1 MPLSMQHMQH
11 MQHMQVPQDSPSLKA
26 TAREFSPKFDPS
38 EMGYYD
44 AMGGMDVGM
53 GMDMEAMMAM
63 AMQQYGVLDVAALEA
78 IALNVGMTLPA
89 FLQANYMAAAQYG
102 VYNTGGY
109 DNGYAA
115 YGVVDPN
122 MQHYMQP
129 DGGVQYVDPSYYS
142 MVGHIDMD
150 SYAIQHQQQHQQQQQ
165 QQQQQQPQQP
175 QQLQHL
181 QQHQSL

>member
-1 MPLSMQHMQH
+1 MPLSLSMQMQQ
-11 MQHMQVPQDSPSLKA
+11 MQQGAPTDSPSLKA

-53 GMDMEAMMAM
+53 GMDMETMMAM
-63 AMQQYGVLDVAALEA
+63 AMQQYGVPDATALEA
-78 IALNVGMTLPA
+78 IALNVGMTLPT

-109 DNGYAA
+109 ENGYAA

-129 DGGVQYVDPSYYS
+129 DGSVQYVDPSYY
-142 MVGHIDMD
+142 VDMD
-150 SYAIQHQQQHQQQQQ
+150 SYALQQQQL
-165 QQQQQQPQQP
+165 QQQQPQQP
-175 QQLQHL
+175 QQRSQMQPQQL
-181 QQHQSL
+181 QQQQH